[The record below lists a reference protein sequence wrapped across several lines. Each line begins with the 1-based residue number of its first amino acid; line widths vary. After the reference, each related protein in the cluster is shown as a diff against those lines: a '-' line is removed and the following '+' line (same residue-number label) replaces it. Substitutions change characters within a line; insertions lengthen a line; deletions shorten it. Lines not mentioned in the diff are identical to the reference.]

1 MEQYILKT
9 TVYYVLSI
17 YSMKYIVNVIRRF
30 TLREQP
36 KVLGR
41 WNLEY
46 SNCKLNKKIELAN
59 KDNCFG
65 YDEYAVKQTNL
76 NKFSK

>member
-1 MEQYILKT
+1 
-9 TVYYVLSI
+9 
-17 YSMKYIVNVIRRF
+17 MKYIVNVIRRF

-65 YDEYAVKQTNL
+65 YDEYVVKQINL